1 MSFFGGM
8 GQSAIK
14 NLGNGGTMDG
24 DVTVTGDLT
33 VNGGI
38 ALTLSEVLQGT
49 STIDVNSTE
58 ALLVRKNGDGG
69 DIFIVDTTNSEVDV
83 FGTLNIDQN
92 SNASSLVI
100 DTEATSAHGIYFNSP
115 AITTGNVI
123 LVDGANSLTTGRLAY
138 FGSNSSDTSTRNL
151 FEIQNINASAT
162 GATALKITQNSTG
175 LGVHSTGTILI
186 DQSAGTSN
194 SAVLRLEADRGSA
207 DQDSGEIRF
216 YNQGGSDHDYARIV
230 GVRGGADNSGY
241 LQFRTSEAGTEG
253 TRMTISSTGIGIGTD
268 SPSTPIHIKQDNST
282 TDTTNGLLIE
292 NDGTGDAVA
301 QFLLTGTKRVMMGI
315 DNSDSDKFKIV
326 QGVSDLGTADAT
338 VIAFDAS
345 KNIAIG
351 HANPDA
357 TLHISSAGAKEIRVQ
372 SSDSASRLRL
382 EGATQADIVLK
393 DTAGG
398 SNTKTMQQVIM
409 DDVFKFRTLTDAGS
423 IGVDPVLQMNL
434 ATGNIGIGT
443 ASPSSRLH
451 LYQQGDATNNELT
464 LEVDSASGG
473 NTGNQY
479 ITMIRED
486 TNRGNEIRFLTHPH
500 GGSAT
505 HKFSLGQTDSDEA
518 GVDGTEF
525 YIGRSSLGANPDFVI
540 SSAGDTTLAGT
551 LTVTGGTIK
560 SGSTIGIDGNGIG
573 TGNIYLNGG
582 VIVNENSND
591 VDFRIESNDNANM
604 FFVDGGN
611 NTIGIGTAT
620 PSSYDVGGN
629 NLVIYEN
636 GNAGLTI
643 ATGTGHAGNIHFAD
657 GTSGNEAYR
666 GIIQYNH
673 AEDALKL
680 ATSGNNRL
688 VLDDNSRISLSN
700 NDGGANNT
708 TFGNLAGAALTTNG
722 NRNSLFGHL
731 AGNDISSGQE
741 NTLMGYTAGEKI
753 ATGLYNTA
761 IGSQSFVTNVDG
773 DFNTAIGYG
782 ALYSFEAS
790 NNAEGSN
797 TIVGANASF
806 HLDSGQYNT
815 MVGTSAGE
823 SSAGTI
829 TYQMNVGVGYKALFD
844 LTTGDGNV
852 AIGSESASNLTIGN
866 YNISIG
872 KNTLITEGVGNGTT
886 AVGNGAGGYQNS
898 DSNNEATGN
907 SLFGYVAG
915 EFNVTGTNNTYIGY
929 ESGKGALNQSNS
941 ANTGLGYGSLKSIT
955 TGNSN
960 TAIGAY
966 AMQIATTATVNTA
979 IGGEAMSGITTGA
992 VQDAVAVGYGA
1003 FKGHTSTST
1012 GTNGTVAIGRATLFS
1027 LTTGDKNTAI
1037 GYKAMTSQ
1045 TTGARNT
1052 VIGYEAMF
1060 TADGGE
1066 DYNTIIGSQ
1075 AGYYINN
1082 DASHDNVIIGK
1093 NALQG
1098 GTGTILGNV
1107 AIGSGAMDA
1116 VSNNNQTG
1124 VVAIGND
1131 ALGAL
1136 TSGAS
1141 NTAIGYQS
1149 GLYLT
1154 TGGSNTYV
1162 GYEAGKGVDGTPQT
1176 GGNNVAIGQGSGV
1189 LLQGSAT
1196 SNTFVG
1202 TAAGDVVTTGTNN
1215 VIIGTLADPNTATGT
1230 NQTVIGYNAVGQGDN
1245 TVTLGDSNVT
1255 HVCLGH

>member
-1 MSFFGGM
+1 MAKLEGQKIADSYEQLLHTDRDGG
-8 GQSAIK
+8 GNGTTLVNIKDGKNDTTFALQLATDKIQVNGSATLTTATSTVITAE
-14 NLGNGGTMDG
+14 NTGNSAVALNLDADRSGANQGLGNINFKWNGTAVAQISG
-24 DVTVTGDLT
+24 ASG
-33 VNGGI
+33 
-38 ALTLSEVLQGT
+38 A
-49 STIDVNSTE
+49 
-58 ALLVRKNGDGG
+58 
-69 DIFIVDTTNSEVDV
+69 DTTNKDDGQIQFSTMSGGSSSVNM
-83 FGTLNIDQN
+83 TLDK
-92 SNASSLVI
+92 
-100 DTEATSAHGIYFNSP
+100 D
-115 AITTGNVI
+115 GNV
-123 LVDGANSLTTGRLAY
+123 
-138 FGSNSSDTSTRNL
+138 
-151 FEIQNINASAT
+151 
-162 GATALKITQNSTG
+162 
-175 LGVHSTGTILI
+175 
-186 DQSAGTSN
+186 
-194 SAVLRLEADRGSA
+194 
-207 DQDSGEIRF
+207 
-216 YNQGGSDHDYARIV
+216 
-230 GVRGGADNSGY
+230 
-241 LQFRTSEAGTEG
+241 
-253 TRMTISSTGIGIGTD
+253 
-268 SPSTPIHIKQDNST
+268 
-282 TDTTNGLLIE
+282 
-292 NDGTGDAVA
+292 
-301 QFLLTGTKRVMMGI
+301 
-315 DNSDSDKFKIV
+315 
-326 QGVSDLGTADAT
+326 
-338 VIAFDAS
+338 
-345 KNIAIG
+345 
-351 HANPDA
+351 
-357 TLHISSAGAKEIRVQ
+357 
-372 SSDSASRLRL
+372 
-382 EGATQADIVLK
+382 
-393 DTAGG
+393 
-398 SNTKTMQQVIM
+398 
-409 DDVFKFRTLTDAGS
+409 
-423 IGVDPVLQMNL
+423 
-434 ATGNIGIGT
+434 GIGT
-443 ASPSSRLH
+443 ASPERTVHIMTSDASLASADANVSLLVEENDHTYIELLTPANKNSGIIFSDGSTAGLINYDHNTNAMTFGTNDGATDVTISSTGNVGIKNASPEASLDI
-451 LYQQGDATNNELT
+451 LNGQSIALQLGGDSGADSLTNSTRKFARIGAHHYTNAEEPVGIAVVDSNSTHSYLTLGGGSGSVNNATHVRIAASSATN
-464 LEVDSASGG
+464 SA
-473 NTGNQY
+473 N
-479 ITMIRED
+479 
-486 TNRGNEIRFLTHPH
+486 
-500 GGSAT
+500 
-505 HKFSLGQTDSDEA
+505 
-518 GVDGTEF
+518 
-525 YIGRSSLGANPDFVI
+525 GA
-540 SSAGDTTLAGT
+540 
-551 LTVTGGTIK
+551 
-560 SGSTIGIDGNGIG
+560 
-573 TGNIYLNGG
+573 
-582 VIVNENSND
+582 
-591 VDFRIESNDNANM
+591 DFRM
-604 FFVDGGN
+604 
-611 NTIGIGTAT
+611 
-620 PSSYDVGGN
+620 
-629 NLVIYEN
+629 
-636 GNAGLTI
+636 
-643 ATGTGHAGNIHFAD
+643 
-657 GTSGNEAYR
+657 
-666 GIIQYNH
+666 II
-673 AEDALKL
+673 DA
-680 ATSGNNRL
+680 
-688 VLDDNSRISLSN
+688 NSRISLSN

-907 SLFGYVAG
+907 SLFGFVAG

-1245 TVTLGDSNVT
+1245 VVVLGDANVT
-1255 HVCLGH
+1255 HVCLGHEGATAVAKAAGFAFPATQVASANANTLDDYEEGTWTPTFRAAGGSAGSVDATGSGGSYTKIGRQVHIRGRVDVTNVGSYSGNIQMGGIPFTAGGSASDFHGVGRLAFVTLAGHTIIARLPSGGNTIDFAEMNSGGGITFPQVSEAQAGGNTSLIIEITYYI